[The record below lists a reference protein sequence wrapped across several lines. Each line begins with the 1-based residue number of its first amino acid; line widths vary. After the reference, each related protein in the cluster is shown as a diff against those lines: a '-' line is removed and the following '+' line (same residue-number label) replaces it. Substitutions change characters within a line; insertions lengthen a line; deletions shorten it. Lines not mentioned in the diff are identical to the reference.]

1 MTLPVRRE
9 VDERIVD
16 GRDAWRRAE
25 NAELPVWWS
34 AGFVGRNERGCAE
47 LLRRNMLGRGR
58 REHRR
63 QVSSRERGDRE
74 RAQGQIAH
82 DVVKISVVVNT
93 LDPARIGGTR
103 PCHWRQDDHQG
114 HQKPD
119 QPNETLHSRGYP
131 SIPLLGSVNNH
142 STIVPSP
149 WGLKELRARSCGAT
163 PAWRTENTG
172 FGQHGILGGYPRA
185 TPAKVLLILSP
196 GCILRL
202 KMATGRTE
210 AQ

>member
-25 NAELPVWWS
+25 NAELPVWGG
-34 AGFVGRNERGCAE
+34 AGLVGRNERGCAE

-74 RAQGQIAH
+74 RAQDQIAH

-93 LDPARIGGTR
+93 LDPARIDGTR

-119 QPNETLHSRGYP
+119 QPNDTLHSRGYP
-131 SIPLLGSVNNH
+131 YIPLLGSVNNH
-142 STIVPSP
+142 STIAPFP
-149 WGLKELRARSCGAT
+149 WYLKELRARSCGAT
-163 PAWRTENTG
+163 LACGLKTQVSASTGSRT
-172 FGQHGILGGYPRA
+172 A
-185 TPAKVLLILSP
+185 TREPHQQRSCSSFRRDAYS
-196 GCILRL
+196 
-202 KMATGRTE
+202 A
-210 AQ
+210 